1 MAKAEIS
8 STAVTAV
15 VLVGGG
21 LLLYSLY
28 LTNQGL
34 KEINRAGEWWAGGLN
49 QFKEDILDIPS
60 DLVGGAGAW
69 NPLTGVKVP
78 DWVGRPSWQKAQ
90 GGVEL
95 IIGEPKEGNR
105 WGWGYGPEKGFTEE
119 YKEKIFG

>member
-34 KEINRAGEWWAGGLN
+34 KEINRAGEWWAGGLEQAKN
-49 QFKEDILDIPS
+49 DILDI
-60 DLVGGAGAW
+60 GAW

-90 GGVEL
+90 GGLEL

-105 WGWGYGPEKGFTEE
+105 WGWGFGPEKGFTEE